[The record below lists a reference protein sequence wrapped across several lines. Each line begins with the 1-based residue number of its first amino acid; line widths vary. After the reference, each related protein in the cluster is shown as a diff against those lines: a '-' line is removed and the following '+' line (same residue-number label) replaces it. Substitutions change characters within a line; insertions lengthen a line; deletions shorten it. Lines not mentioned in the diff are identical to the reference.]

1 MTADL
6 ADSAD
11 SADSAGTDD
20 SDETATGRIAALP
33 TVLLHDHLDGGL
45 RPTTIVELAEHVGLS
60 LPTHDPAELAQ
71 WFTREAGTEVVDGV
85 ATGSLEK
92 YLRTFEVTLGVMQ
105 TVEGLRRVAR
115 EAIVDLAADGVVHVE
130 ERFAPELHTTRGLG
144 LQDVLDAVQQG
155 FADGVA
161 EAAEAGRS
169 ITVGTLVTAM
179 RQLDRWDEVADLALA
194 NRDRGVVGFDIAGPE
209 RGFPATRHLSAF
221 QRLREASFP
230 VTVHAGEADGLG
242 SIAAAL
248 HQAGAS
254 RLGHGV
260 RIVDDIEIC
269 APVGATLR
277 EQVESARLGY
287 LAHWVRDHQVA
298 LEVCPTSN
306 TQTGAARSVADHP
319 ITLLKHLGFAVTVN
333 TDNRLQ
339 SATSMSRELAC
350 LVDDAGWSP
359 GDLRDVTL
367 TAARSSF
374 LPHDDRQ
381 ALVARI
387 EGMPTR
393 PIGRHSA

>member
-6 ADSAD
+6 ADSA
-11 SADSAGTDD
+11 GTDD
-20 SDETATGRIAALP
+20 ADETAARWIAALP

-45 RPTTIVELAEHVGLS
+45 RPTTIVELAEQTGLS
-60 LPTHDPAELAQ
+60 LPTHDPAELAR
-71 WFTREAGTEVVDGV
+71 WFTHEAGAEVVDGV
-85 ATGSLEK
+85 GTGSLEK
-92 YLRTFEVTLGVMQ
+92 YLRTFEVTLAVMQ
-105 TVEGLRRVAR
+105 TADGLRRVAR

-130 ERFAPELHTTRGLG
+130 ERFAPELHTTRGLD

-155 FADGVA
+155 FADGIA
-161 EAAEAGRS
+161 EAAAAGRS

-242 SIAAAL
+242 SVAAAL
-248 HQAGAS
+248 HQAGSS

-260 RIVDDIEIC
+260 RIVDDIEIG
-269 APVGATLR
+269 APAGASIR
-277 EQVESARLGY
+277 EQAESARLGY

-306 TQTGAARSVADHP
+306 MQTGAARSLVDHP

-339 SATSMSRELAC
+339 SGTSMPRELAR
-350 LVDDAGWSP
+350 LVEDAGWSP
-359 GDLRDVTL
+359 GDLRDVAL

-374 LPHDDRQ
+374 LHHDDRQ
-381 ALVARI
+381 ALVDRI
-387 EGMPTR
+387 DGSSPRST
-393 PIGRHSA
+393 GRHSASPGRRS

>member
-1 MTADL
+1 MIVDK
-6 ADSAD
+6 DQ
-11 SADSAGTDD
+11 
-20 SDETATGRIAALP
+20 IAALP

-45 RPTTIVELAEHVGLS
+45 RPATVVELAAQTGQV
-60 LPTHDPAELAQ
+60 LPTTDPEELGR
-71 WFTREAGTEVVDGV
+71 WFTREAGTVVVDGV

-92 YLRTFEVTLGVMQ
+92 YIRTFEVTLGVMQ
-105 TVEGLRRVAR
+105 TADALRRIAR

-161 EAAEAGRS
+161 EAAAAGRS
-169 ITVGTLVTAM
+169 ITVGTLLTAM
-179 RQLDRWDEVADLALA
+179 RQADRWDEVADLALA

-209 RGFPATRHLSAF
+209 QGFPATTHLSAF
-221 QRLREASFP
+221 RRLREASFP

-242 SIAAAL
+242 SIAAAV

-260 RIVDDIEIC
+260 RIVDDIRIA
-269 APVGATLR
+269 APADASMS
-277 EQVESARLGY
+277 EQVDSARLGQ
-287 LAHWVRDHQVA
+287 LAHWVRDHQIA

-306 TQTGAARSVADHP
+306 TQTGAARSLADHP

-339 SATSMSRELAC
+339 SGTSMSRELSG
-350 LVDDAGWSP
+350 LVDQAGWSL
-359 GDLRDVTL
+359 GDLREVTL

-374 LPHDDRQ
+374 LHLDERQ
-381 ALVARI
+381 ALVDRI
-387 EGMPTR
+387 EGSFAR
-393 PIGRHSA
+393 PAGRHSLETTRSTTTNGDSL